1 MLRRLGKGA
10 AIAAVAM
17 AGVALG
23 AAPAHAA
30 DTGAYKDNFNGR
42 GCDALVYVSDTTSSG
57 KVEAFGG
64 FNCAQSVRLIGTAVV
79 TLIRD
84 SKEVCHKTVNY
95 SLVSTIDAACAVS
108 DPGGNQK
115 WYAKLRLVTS
125 DTTGGV
131 MLTTGKIT
139 S

>member
-1 MLRRLGKGA
+1 MRNIGKGA
-10 AIAAVAM
+10 VVAAAAV
-17 AGVALG
+17 AGVALA

-30 DTGAYKDNFNGR
+30 DTGAYKDNFNNR

-64 FNCAQSVRLIGTAVV
+64 FNCPQNVKIIGTAVV

-95 SLVSTIDAACAVS
+95 SLVSTIDA
-108 DPGGNQK
+108 G
-115 WYAKLRLVTS
+115 
-125 DTTGGV
+125 
-131 MLTTGKIT
+131 
-139 S
+139 